1 MRLARNMNRIA
12 EDSLQEMTAARQR
25 LLSLPGEPLFI
36 ADWNRVLMIHYEVE
50 PDTLQRAVPFELEL
64 NEGRAFVSL
73 VAFTMRG
80 MRPRMGGHLA
90 ALFLKPIATHEFL
103 NVRTYVRHSGEPGI
117 YFLAEWLSNRLS
129 VALGPLMFGLPYR
142 YGRVHYE
149 HRWEQ
154 RVLAGNVV
162 NSSRS
167 GTLAYHATLPPKPT
181 FGECESGSLEA
192 WLMERYTAF
201 TCTAGKARFFR
212 VWHLPWRQAAVQT
225 AVTEQSLLE
234 KHWPFF
240 RKARIIGANFSPGVS
255 NVWMGRPHRLR

>member
-1 MRLARNMNRIA
+1 MKAISQNCAIQPA
-12 EDSLQEMTAARQR
+12 GMTPSEAGQRR
-25 LLSLPGEPLFI
+25 LLSLPREPLFI

-50 PDTLQRAVPFELEL
+50 PDSLQRAVPFELEL

-90 ALFLKPIATHEFL
+90 ALLLKPIATHEFL
-103 NVRTYVRHSGEPGI
+103 NLRTYVRHSGEPGI

-142 YGRVHYE
+142 YGRLHYE

-154 RVLAGNVV
+154 RVLTGSVV
-162 NSSRS
+162 DSSRH
-167 GTLAYHATLPPKPT
+167 GALAYQAILPPKPV
-181 FGECESGSLEA
+181 FGECESGSLEE

-201 TCTAGKARFFR
+201 TSAGKARFFR
-212 VWHLPWRQAAVQT
+212 VWHSPWRQAAVQT
-225 AVTEQSLLE
+225 EVAEQSLLE
-234 KHWPFF
+234 EQWPFF

-255 NVWMGRPHRLR
+255 SVWMGRPHRVP